1 MTARR
6 PGYGRYMTIALV
18 AGFCVLLLILA
29 FLLPRLSRGPER
41 GGSRLAGAPTKATS
55 KAPGK
60 LGQLLSK
67 PFRSS
72 QKAIHKSGS
81 TGRKGRSKMPF

>member
-1 MTARR
+1 LGMGAF
-6 PGYGRYMTIALV
+6 MTIA
-18 AGFCVLLLILA
+18 AIAAFCVLLLVLA
-29 FLLPRLSRGPER
+29 FLLPRLSQGPER
-41 GGSRLAGAPTKATS
+41 GGSKLAGAPTKATG

-60 LGQLLSK
+60 LGTWLSK

-81 TGRKGRSKMPF
+81 TGRRGRGKMPF